1 MLTWIAG
8 FLILIVK
15 LTIILL
21 VVLFVAAY
29 LVWVERKFLARL
41 QIRYGPNRA
50 GIFGLLQPIA
60 DIVKMIT
67 KEDTVPDGADKAFFL
82 IAPAIVATTA
92 FLMFSVVPF
101 GGDITLW
108 GHRIPLVVTD
118 LNIGLLFV
126 FAMSSLSV
134 YGVALGG
141 WASNSKYGLLGG
153 IRGAA
158 QMISYELSLGLS
170 LIPVVMMAHSFS
182 VVDIVESQ
190 QRYPFIIFQPL
201 AFLIFV
207 ISAMAESKRT
217 PFDLP
222 EAENELIAGYHT
234 EYSGMRF
241 GLFFLGEYVHIMV
254 FGGILAVLFLG
265 GWRGPFLPPFV
276 WLLIKMVLAALFMI
290 WVRGTLPR
298 LRYDQLMVLGWKVLI
313 PLALVNILVTGAVGI
328 VFSVIPEGAF
338 TQPCNV
344 SAEPEEKSEME
355 SVWEAIKALFSGF
368 ATTFIHLFRKPIT
381 EQYPEYKRRLPVRA
395 RGRIILT
402 RDPDGGERCVSCYPV
417 FGGLPRKLHFDGGC
431 GKAGWTALR
440 GMVSNQLRPLHLL
453 RVLRRSLPDLGNS
466 AHYRFR
472 ILKRRHPLFCLRKGE
487 PPGRPPGEGQGLQLL
502 QIRRSGLQLWR

>member
-1 MLTWIAG
+1 MLIWIAG

-15 LTIILL
+15 LTIVLF
-21 VVLFVAAY
+21 VVLFIAAY

-50 GIFGLLQPIA
+50 GTFGLLQPLA
-60 DIVKMIT
+60 DIVKMIA
-67 KEDTVPDGADKAFFL
+67 KEDTVPDGADKALFM
-82 IAPAIVATTA
+82 IAPAVVATTA
-92 FLMFSVVPF
+92 FLMFAVVPF
-101 GGDITLW
+101 GGEITLW
-108 GHRIPLVVTD
+108 GRRIPLVVTD

-126 FAMSSLSV
+126 FAMSSLGV

-158 QMISYELSLGLS
+158 QMISYELPLGLS

-182 VVDIVESQ
+182 MVDIVQSQ
-190 QRYPFIIFQPL
+190 QRYPFILFQPL

-222 EAENELIAGYHT
+222 EAESELIAGYHT

-241 GLFFLGEYVHIMV
+241 GLFFLGEYVNMIV

-276 WLLIKMVLAALFMI
+276 WLFIKIILVSLFMI

-313 PLALVNILVTGAVGI
+313 PLSLINIVVTGAVG
-328 VFSVIPEGAF
+328 
-338 TQPCNV
+338 
-344 SAEPEEKSEME
+344 
-355 SVWEAIKALFSGF
+355 
-368 ATTFIHLFRKPIT
+368 
-381 EQYPEYKRRLPVRA
+381 
-395 RGRIILT
+395 
-402 RDPDGGERCVSCYPV
+402 
-417 FGGLPRKLHFDGGC
+417 
-431 GKAGWTALR
+431 
-440 GMVSNQLRPLHLL
+440 LL
-453 RVLRRSLPDLGNS
+453 LASP
-466 AHYRFR
+466 
-472 ILKRRHPLFCLRKGE
+472 
-487 PPGRPPGEGQGLQLL
+487 
-502 QIRRSGLQLWR
+502 

>member
-1 MLTWIAG
+1 MAG

-15 LTIILL
+15 LAIVL
-21 VVLFVAAY
+21 VVMLFIAAY

-50 GIFGLLQPIA
+50 GIYGLLQPVA

-67 KEDTVPDGADKAFFL
+67 KEDTVPDGADRALFL
-82 IAPAIVATTA
+82 IAPAVVASTA
-92 FLMFSVVPF
+92 LLMISVVPF
-101 GGDITLW
+101 GRDITLW
-108 GHRIPLVVTD
+108 GYKIPLVVTD

-170 LIPVVMMAHSFS
+170 LIPVVMMAGSFS
-182 VVDIVESQ
+182 IVDIVESQ
-190 QRYPFIIFQPL
+190 QRYPFVVYQPL
-201 AFLIFV
+201 AFLIFIV
-207 ISAMAESKRT
+207 SAMAESKRI

-222 EAENELIAGYHT
+222 EAENELVAGYHT

-254 FGGILAVLFLG
+254 FGGILSVLFLG
-265 GWRGPFLPPFV
+265 GWRGPFLPPVV
-276 WLLIKMVLAALFMI
+276 WLVIKMLLVALFMI

-313 PLALVNILVTGAVGI
+313 PLALINILITGAMGL
-328 VFSVIPEGAF
+328 VFSF
-338 TQPCNV
+338 
-344 SAEPEEKSEME
+344 
-355 SVWEAIKALFSGF
+355 
-368 ATTFIHLFRKPIT
+368 
-381 EQYPEYKRRLPVRA
+381 
-395 RGRIILT
+395 
-402 RDPDGGERCVSCYPV
+402 
-417 FGGLPRKLHFDGGC
+417 
-431 GKAGWTALR
+431 
-440 GMVSNQLRPLHLL
+440 
-453 RVLRRSLPDLGNS
+453 
-466 AHYRFR
+466 
-472 ILKRRHPLFCLRKGE
+472 
-487 PPGRPPGEGQGLQLL
+487 
-502 QIRRSGLQLWR
+502 